1 MSTSTKIF
9 AGFVALCILLFVAGA
24 LYWWGYVHRISR
36 AIPARYDVKSVAY
49 QDLRLPDNIYYL
61 QNDPR
66 WADERLGRTNE
77 SLGQVGC
84 TIASVAAALSNFGIT
99 ITPSELNAQL
109 KNVGGYTGRGW
120 LIWSA
125 IEQVTASKASVFAYR
140 SPSHENINACL
151 NEHNYPVVKFLIN
164 GVVPHWVLVVG
175 REQGD
180 YVVRDPLVSEAD
192 ALKLSSRTSHILS
205 HRCVRKN
212 RSAAEMSGGS

>member
-1 MSTSTKIF
+1 MRTTKKFFTAMVLGCVLVF
-9 AGFVALCILLFVAGA
+9 AAGA

-36 AIPARYDVKSVAY
+36 AIPAHYDLKSVAY
-49 QDLRLPDNIYYL
+49 PDIRLPDKTHYL

-66 WADERLGRTNE
+66 WAGERLGGTDE

-84 TIASVAAALSNFGIT
+84 TIASVAAALTNLGIA
-99 ITPSELNAQL
+99 ITPLELNTQL
-109 KNVGGYTGRGW
+109 QNAGGYTSRGW

-125 IEQVTASKASVFAYR
+125 IEKVTVSKANVVAYR
-140 SPSHENINACL
+140 SPSHDNINACL
-151 NEHNYPVVKFLIN
+151 NERNYPVVKFLIN

-180 YVVRDPLVSEAD
+180 YLVRDPLVTKTD
-192 ALKLSSRTSHILS
+192 AIKLSSRTSLILS

-212 RSAAEMSGGS
+212 RSNAEMSGGF